1 VESKWLYKNEISEN
15 ITNIKEALDYV
26 IYFVNNYKTND
37 ESIIDLNTKFDKIT
51 LDLQTLE
58 ELLKQERSKM
68 SDKDKL
74 DLLREFNY

>member
-15 ITNIKEALDYV
+15 ITNVKEALDYV

-58 ELLKQERSKM
+58 ELLKQ
-68 SDKDKL
+68 DI
-74 DLLREFNY
+74 

>member
-1 VESKWLYKNEISEN
+1 MRLLKILNILYNPNPDEEDLEDDIEMIIEKYEAESS
-15 ITNIKEALDYV
+15 TQ
-26 IYFVNNYKTND
+26 
-37 ESIIDLNTKFDKIT
+37 KI
-51 LDLQTLE
+51 E